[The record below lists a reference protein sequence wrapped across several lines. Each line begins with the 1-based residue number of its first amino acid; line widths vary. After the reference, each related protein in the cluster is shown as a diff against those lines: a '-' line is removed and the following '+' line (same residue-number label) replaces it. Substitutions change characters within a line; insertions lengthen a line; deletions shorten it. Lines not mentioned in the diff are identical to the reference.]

1 MSEVHQLSCPFC
13 GFNKPIKEDF
23 KLRELHIDPSEY
35 GLISIR
41 SVGPGPGSGHKGE
54 RGKGLRTIGR
64 LNIIEAL
71 QDSEHAELAE
81 QIRQRFIAIMRSYL
95 TSGVIALEELL

>member
-1 MSEVHQLSCPFC
+1 MSEIHQLSCPFC

-41 SVGPGPGSGHKGE
+41 SVGLGPGRGHKGE
-54 RGKGLRTIGR
+54 KGEGLRTIGR

-81 QIRQRFIAIMRSYL
+81 QVRMRFVSIMRSYL
-95 TSGVIALEELL
+95 ASGVVDFEELT

>member
-13 GFNKPIKEDF
+13 GFNKPIKEDY

-41 SVGPGPGSGHKGE
+41 SVGPGPGRGHKGE
-54 RGKGLRTIGR
+54 RGEGLRTIGR

-71 QDSEHAELAE
+71 QNSRHSELAE
-81 QIRQRFIAIMRSYL
+81 QVRQRFIVIMKSYR
-95 TSGVIALEELL
+95 TSGVVSREELQ

>member
-41 SVGPGPGSGHKGE
+41 SVGTGPGRGHKGE
-54 RGKGLRTIGR
+54 KGEGLRTIGR

-71 QDSEHAELAE
+71 QDSRHSELAE
-81 QIRQRFIAIMRSYL
+81 QVGQRFIAIMKSYL
-95 TSGVIALEELL
+95 FSGVVSIEELQ

>member
-13 GFNKPIKEDF
+13 GFNKPINDNF
-23 KLRELHIDPSEY
+23 KLRDLHIDPSEY

-41 SVGPGPGSGHKGE
+41 SVGPGPGRGHKGE
-54 RGKGLRTIGR
+54 RGEGLRTIRR

-71 QDSEHAELAE
+71 RDSRHSELAE
-81 QIRQRFIAIMRSYL
+81 QVRQRFIAIMKSYL
-95 TSGVIALEELL
+95 TSGIVSMEELL

>member
-13 GFNKPIKEDF
+13 GFNKPIIEDF

-41 SVGPGPGSGHKGE
+41 SVGPGPGRGHKGE
-54 RGKGLRTIGR
+54 RGEGLRTIGR

-71 QDSEHAELAE
+71 QDSRHSELAE
-81 QIRQRFIAIMRSYL
+81 QVRMRFVAILRSYL
-95 TSGVIALEELL
+95 ASGVVDFEELT

>member
-41 SVGPGPGSGHKGE
+41 SVGPGPGRGHKGE
-54 RGKGLRTIGR
+54 RGEGLRTIGR

-71 QDSEHAELAE
+71 QDSRHSELAE
-81 QIRQRFIAIMRSYL
+81 QVRMRFVAILRSYL
-95 TSGVIALEELL
+95 ASGVVDFEELT

>member
-1 MSEVHQLSCPFC
+1 MSEIHQLSCPFC
-13 GFNKPIKEDF
+13 GFNKPINDNF
-23 KLRELHIDPSEY
+23 NLMDLHIDPSEY

-41 SVGPGPGSGHKGE
+41 SVGPGPGRGHKGE
-54 RGKGLRTIGR
+54 KGEGLRTIGR

-71 QDSEHAELAE
+71 QDSRHSELAE

-95 TSGVIALEELL
+95 TSGVVSIEELK

>member
-23 KLRELHIDPSEY
+23 KLRELHIEPSEY

-41 SVGPGPGSGHKGE
+41 SVGPGPGRGHKGE
-54 RGKGLRTIGR
+54 KGEGLRTIGR

-71 QDSEHAELAE
+71 QDSRHSELAE
-81 QIRQRFIAIMRSYL
+81 QVRQRFIAIMKSYL
-95 TSGVIALEELL
+95 FSGVVSIEELQ